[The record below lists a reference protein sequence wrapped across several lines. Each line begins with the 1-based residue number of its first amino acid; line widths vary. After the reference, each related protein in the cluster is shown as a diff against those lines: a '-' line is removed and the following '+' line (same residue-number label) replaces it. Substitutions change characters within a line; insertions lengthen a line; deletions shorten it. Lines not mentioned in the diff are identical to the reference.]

1 MVKIGHI
8 CLTQPGNDTSEHFA
22 ALVEALDRHDAD
34 QHVLVASIVLA
45 KRLAACQNVTVGP
58 VVRTPV
64 MAYCLMPDVDLA
76 HVHES
81 RSGQAGL
88 LLTLTRSIPF
98 VITTAGSNDN
108 KLNPLTRSVLHRGP
122 DRSSLVAAKASRH
135 CSATHA
141 SRLVPSAHGGA
152 DSLDVPGCG
161 FLMLGCP
168 ERVVRHS
175 VRARRSYNEATAQ
188 TARVQAVP

>member
-8 CLTQPGNDTSEHFA
+8 CLTPPGNDISEYFA

-34 QHVLVASIVLA
+34 QHVLVASVVLG

-108 KLNPLTRSVLHRGP
+108 KLNPLTRSVLRRAAHTIV
-122 DRSSLVAAKASRH
+122 RSDTAPGNQAAREH
-135 CSATHA
+135 IGIYHDVLTGRQQSA
-141 SRLVPSAHGGA
+141 
-152 DSLDVPGCG
+152 
-161 FLMLGCP
+161 
-168 ERVVRHS
+168 
-175 VRARRSYNEATAQ
+175 
-188 TARVQAVP
+188 